1 MLDVYFINS
10 PNGRKVS
17 IMLGETGIAHNLIRG
32 DVPGFDVQDKAF
44 RSISANSRLP
54 AIVDRDVD
62 DGGGPLAL
70 FESGEILLYLAEK
83 TGQFLP
89 ASLRGRHT
97 ALQLLFWQ
105 MAGLGP
111 SHAQAHHF
119 SRYAPEPSEPYA
131 TQRFWREA
139 ERLLYVMNRRLA
151 ESAYLG
157 GDDYT
162 IADMAC
168 WPWIEVLN
176 VIGMEGARNTLP
188 HLDRWFMEIAARP
201 GVKEG
206 LRFPLSPMMQRPGRI
221 RMDPDVF
228 SRAFGDELHRRARID

>member
-1 MLDVYFINS
+1 MLDFYFINS

-17 IMLGETGIAHNLIRG
+17 IMFAEADIPHNLIRG
-32 DVPGFDVQDKAF
+32 DDGKFDVQAKEF
-44 RSISANSRLP
+44 RRISANSRLP
-54 AIVDRDVD
+54 AIVDHDID

-70 FESGEILLYLAEK
+70 FESGAILIYLAEK
-83 TGQFLP
+83 SGRFLP
-89 ASLRGRHT
+89 TAPRARHT
-97 ALQLLFWQ
+97 TMQWLIWQ

-111 SHAQAHHF
+111 IHAQAHHF
-119 SRYAPEPSEPYA
+119 MRYAPEPSEPYA

-151 ESAYLG
+151 EAQFLG
-157 GDDYT
+157 GDDYS

-176 VIGMEGARNTLP
+176 VIEMDRSQLM
-188 HLDRWFMEIAARP
+188 HLGRWFDEIAARP

-206 LRFPLSPMMQRPGRI
+206 CRFPLSPMMQKPGRI
-221 RMDPDVF
+221 KLPPEAF
-228 SRAFGDELHRRARID
+228 SRAFGDELHRRARLD